1 MRFAIMLIFLV
12 GETLFPNDRSLI
24 VACTKPIA
32 TTKKNL
38 GLSNVAGVLNAVQ
51 IESSLAGSVMITGAG
66 AGGEPTASAVLADI
80 IDYANETKLFSFGRN
95 SNDIKSNYNTI
106 PYTDKF
112 RYYLRLNV
120 VDKSGVLADVTS
132 IFKDYGLSIES
143 FIQKSNQKDK
153 TAELVIITHEAEGSV
168 LNNSLSKISTL
179 DGVITKPVCLSIY
192 S

>member
-1 MRFAIMLIFLV
+1 
-12 GETLFPNDRSLI
+12 
-24 VACTKPIA
+24 
-32 TTKKNL
+32 
-38 GLSNVAGVLNAVQ
+38 
-51 IESSLAGSVMITGAG
+51 MITGAG

-80 IDYANETKLFSFGRN
+80 VDYANETKLFSFGRN
-95 SNDIKSNYNTI
+95 SNDIKSNYNTM
-106 PYTDKF
+106 PYTHKF

-143 FIQKSNQKDK
+143 FIQKSNQEDK
-153 TAELVIITHEAEGSV
+153 TAELVIITHEAECSV

-179 DGVITKPVCLSIY
+179 DGVITNPVSLSIY

>member
-1 MRFAIMLIFLV
+1 
-12 GETLFPNDRSLI
+12 
-24 VACTKPIA
+24 
-32 TTKKNL
+32 
-38 GLSNVAGVLNAVQ
+38 
-51 IESSLAGSVMITGAG
+51 MITGAG

-80 IDYANETKLFSFGRN
+80 VDYANETKLFSFGRI
-95 SNDIKSNYNTI
+95 SSDIKNYYKTV

-112 RYYLRLNV
+112 KYYLRLNV

-143 FIQKSNQKDK
+143 FIQKSNQEDK
-153 TAELVIITHEAEGSV
+153 TAELVIITHEADGSV
-168 LNNSLSKISTL
+168 LNDSLLKISTL

>member
-1 MRFAIMLIFLV
+1 
-12 GETLFPNDRSLI
+12 
-24 VACTKPIA
+24 
-32 TTKKNL
+32 
-38 GLSNVAGVLNAVQ
+38 
-51 IESSLAGSVMITGAG
+51 MITGAG

-80 IDYANETKLFSFGRN
+80 VDYANETSVFSFGRN
-95 SNDIKSNYNTI
+95 SKDIKSNYSTI

-120 VDKSGVLADVTS
+120 EDKSGVLADVTS

-143 FIQKSNQKDK
+143 FIQKSNQEDK

-168 LNNSLSKISTL
+168 LNDSISKISTL